1 MIRMMGPARVTPN
14 TSAGTIMILRFSSG
28 SRVSGT

>member
-14 TSAGTIMILRFSSG
+14 TSAGTTMILRLAMG
-28 SRVSGT
+28 SVVSGT